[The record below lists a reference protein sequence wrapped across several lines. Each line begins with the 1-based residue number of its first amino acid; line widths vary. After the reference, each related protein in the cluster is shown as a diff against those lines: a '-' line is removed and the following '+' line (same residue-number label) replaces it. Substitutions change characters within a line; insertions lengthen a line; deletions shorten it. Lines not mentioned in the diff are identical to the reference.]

1 MRDIEELRAIANK
14 RNQTL
19 ETLLY
24 EMLVDAMAENQ
35 KYKEAFDKVKR
46 ETEEKIDF
54 CSNEAEGYIHHEKC
68 DKTTLFL
75 KELLDILKEVE

>member
-24 EMLVDAMAENQ
+24 EMLVDAMPEIQ
-35 KYKEAFDKVKR
+35 KYKEIIGVKD
-46 ETEEKIDF
+46 E
-54 CSNEAEGYIHHEKC
+54 
-68 DKTTLFL
+68 
-75 KELLDILKEVE
+75 

>member
-35 KYKEAFDKVKR
+35 KYKEAFDKVTNII
-46 ETEEKIDF
+46 ENDYFYDDGDF
-54 CSNEAEGYIHHEKC
+54 C
-68 DKTTLFL
+68 
-75 KELLDILKEVE
+75 

>member
-35 KYKEAFDKVKR
+35 KYKEAFDKVTNII
-46 ETEEKIDF
+46 ENGYFYDDGDF
-54 CSNEAEGYIHHEKC
+54 EGRV
-68 DKTTLFL
+68 FQN
-75 KELLDILKEVE
+75 DILNALKEVE

>member
-35 KYKEAFDKVKR
+35 KYKEAFDKVTNII
-46 ETEEKIDF
+46 ENDYFSDDGDF
-54 CSNEAEGYIHHEKC
+54 EGRVFQNHIVNA
-68 DKTTLFL
+68 L
-75 KELLDILKEVE
+75 KEGQ